1 MKATKLRKCGVI
13 GIGAVIVIV
22 ALICSVYASEKT
34 FGRDTWPIG
43 TIVPMTGPGAVYGK
57 YMTYGQQLA
66 IDEINASEEFPF
78 KFKLIIEDHKT
89 GDVKA
94 GISAARKF
102 IDVYDMPWINPSWA
116 NVVVAINPICAE
128 RKVVQFSG
136 GGADPK
142 QLNKPYL
149 HNSRPRNDQF
159 IYPMLRYMK
168 EEQNVKRIA
177 IMHNVTPAGVSMRNA
192 SYWLSKDLGVE
203 VACIIGFEE
212 GATDYRS
219 GVAKIRAAKPDGVWI
234 GTWCEDVGYI
244 AKQLR
249 EMKVNVP
256 LGGGC
261 GIPKEAVPIAGDAME
276 GMHVCIEH
284 FDLEAKLPWTQ
295 AFVRNYRERFKED
308 PTNSSAN
315 YYEAIYILKDCLKHV
330 MAKGKDPWN
339 GEELEK
345 AIQEIRVFK
354 SLYGDGRMELT
365 PDGGCKRP
373 LAIFRFNFSKN
384 EWKPIKAIE
393 PIPSRTYPDPTD

>member
-1 MKATKLRKCGVI
+1 MRIKAKHVVLVI
-13 GIGAVIVIV
+13 GLVAVAMMLTVNGW
-22 ALICSVYASEKT
+22 AAERKA
-34 FGRDTWPIG
+34 WPIG
-43 TIVPMTGPGAVYGK
+43 TIVPMTGTGAVYGK
-57 YMTYGQQLA
+57 YMTHGQQLA
-66 IDEINASEEFPF
+66 IDEINASAELPYE
-78 KFKLIIEDHKT
+78 FKLIIEDHKT

-94 GISAARKF
+94 GIAAARKF
-102 IDVYDMPWINPSWA
+102 IDIYHMQWINPSWA

-128 RKVVQFSG
+128 AKVVQFSG

-159 IYPMLRYMK
+159 IYPMLKYMAEK
-168 EEQNVKRIA
+168 QNVKRIA
-177 IMHNVTPAGVSMRNA
+177 LMHNVTPAGISMRNA
-192 SYWLSKDLGVE
+192 SYWLSRDLGME
-203 VACIIGFEE
+203 VVTMIGFEE

-261 GIPKEAVPIAGDAME
+261 GIPKEAVPIGGKTMD

-284 FDLEAKLPWTQ
+284 FDLESPLPWTQ
-295 AFVRNYRERFKED
+295 AFVKNYRDRFEYD

-315 YYEAIYILKDCLKHV
+315 YYEAIYILRDCIKHV
-330 MAKGKDPWN
+330 MDKGLDPWN

-345 AIQEIRVFK
+345 AVQKIRVFR
-354 SLYGDGRMELT
+354 SLYGDGEMELT

-373 LAIFRFNFSKN
+373 LAVFRFDYASNT
-384 EWKPIKAIE
+384 WTPIERIA
-393 PIPSRTYPDPTD
+393 PIPSKTYPDPPR